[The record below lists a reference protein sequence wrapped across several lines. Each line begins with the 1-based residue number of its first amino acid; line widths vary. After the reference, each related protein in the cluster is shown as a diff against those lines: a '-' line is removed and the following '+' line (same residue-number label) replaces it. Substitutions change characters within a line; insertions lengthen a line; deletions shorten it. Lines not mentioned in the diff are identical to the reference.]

1 MQREKKWKKKKNCSK
16 NVLPLSIYSELAT
29 LVLNE
34 EEKKKEKFITMVWQ
48 WACNDG
54 ELVTSMSKQLWLWA
68 NNGDVNC
75 NIKNVQKKKKK
86 VVATMCKLIACN
98 GGFFVHDLDGDD
110 NKVCNMGIASR
121 KQG

>member
-1 MQREKKWKKKKNCSK
+1 MFGHF
-16 NVLPLSIYSELAT
+16 LYIYSELAT

-54 ELVTSMSKQLWLWA
+54 ELVTISMSKQLWLWA

-75 NIKNVQKKKKK
+75 NIKNVQKNKKK
-86 VVATMCKLIACN
+86 VVATMCKLVACN

-121 KQG
+121 KQILID